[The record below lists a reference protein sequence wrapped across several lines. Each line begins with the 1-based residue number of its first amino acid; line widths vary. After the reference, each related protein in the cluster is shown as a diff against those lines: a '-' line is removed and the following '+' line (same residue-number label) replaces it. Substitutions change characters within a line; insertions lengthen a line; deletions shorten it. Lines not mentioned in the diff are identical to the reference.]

1 MTVFLP
7 KLNLAV
13 AQGVKSMVATRA
25 DADTGPNFGTP
36 LAHKN
41 HAGGN
46 LAAAKMF

>member
-13 AQGVKSMVATRA
+13 MQGVKGVITTQA

-36 LAHKN
+36 LAHED

-46 LAAAKMF
+46 LGTTKMF